1 MHPMLNIAV
10 RAARAAGKILVKNFD
25 QGNPVEAESKGLNDW
40 VTDMDK
46 AAEQAIINT
55 IKKSYPDHGIIAE
68 ESGTQAGKENDFQW
82 VIDPLDGTTNY
93 MRGIPHFC
101 ISIALLHKGSVQ
113 QAVVYDPIREELFT
127 ASRGAGAQLNGRRLR
142 ISPKVEL
149 KGAILS
155 TGFPFKMKSRLPEY
169 LEMFNKLFE
178 HCADVRRAG
187 AAALDLAYVAAGR
200 HDAFWEMGLKP
211 WDILAGELLVREA
224 GGIVSDFQGGH
235 NYVQSGNIAAGAPK
249 ALKQML
255 AKIR

>member
-25 QGNPVEAESKGLNDW
+25 QGSPVEAESKGLNDW
-40 VTDMDK
+40 VTDMDR

-113 QAVVYDPIREELFT
+113 QAVVYDPMREELFT

-149 KGAILS
+149 KGAILA
-155 TGFPFKMKSRLPEY
+155 TGFPFKMKNRLPEY
-169 LEMFNKLFE
+169 LEMFSTLFE
-178 HCADVRRAG
+178 HCADIRRAG
-187 AAALDLAYVAAGR
+187 SAALDLAYVAAAR

-211 WDILAGELLVREA
+211 WDMLAGELLVREA

-235 NYVQSGNIAAGAPK
+235 NYIQSGNIAAGAPK

-255 AKIR
+255 AQIR

>member
-25 QGNPVEAESKGLNDW
+25 QGSPVEAESKGLNDW

-82 VIDPLDGTTNY
+82 VIDPLGGTTNY

-113 QAVVYDPIREELFT
+113 QAVVYDPMREELFT
-127 ASRGAGAQLNGRRLR
+127 ATR
-142 ISPKVEL
+142 
-149 KGAILS
+149 
-155 TGFPFKMKSRLPEY
+155 
-169 LEMFNKLFE
+169 
-178 HCADVRRAG
+178 CA
-187 AAALDLAYVAAGR
+187 
-200 HDAFWEMGLKP
+200 
-211 WDILAGELLVREA
+211 
-224 GGIVSDFQGGH
+224 
-235 NYVQSGNIAAGAPK
+235 
-249 ALKQML
+249 
-255 AKIR
+255 AKWSSFTYFT

>member
-25 QGNPVEAESKGLNDW
+25 QGSPVEAESKGLNDW

-55 IKKSYPDHGIIAE
+55 IKKSYPNHGIIAE
-68 ESGTQAGKENDFQW
+68 ESGTQAGEENDFQW

-113 QAVVYDPIREELFT
+113 QAVVYDPMREELFT

-149 KGAILS
+149 KGAILA
-155 TGFPFKMKSRLPEY
+155 TGFPFKMKNRTPEY
-169 LEMFNKLFE
+169 LEMFSKLFE
-178 HCADVRRAG
+178 HCADIRRAG
-187 AAALDLAYVAAGR
+187 AAALDLAYVAAAR

-211 WDILAGELLVREA
+211 WDMLAGELLVREA

-235 NYVQSGNIAAGAPK
+235 NYIQSGNIAAGAPK

-255 AKIR
+255 AQIR

>member
-68 ESGTQAGKENDFQW
+68 ESGTQAGTENDFQW

>member
-1 MHPMLNIAV
+1 
-10 RAARAAGKILVKNFD
+10 
-25 QGNPVEAESKGLNDW
+25 
-40 VTDMDK
+40 MDK

-113 QAVVYDPIREELFT
+113 QAVVYDPMREELFT

-235 NYVQSGNIAAGAPK
+235 NYVQSGNIARVQK

-255 AKIR
+255 AQIR